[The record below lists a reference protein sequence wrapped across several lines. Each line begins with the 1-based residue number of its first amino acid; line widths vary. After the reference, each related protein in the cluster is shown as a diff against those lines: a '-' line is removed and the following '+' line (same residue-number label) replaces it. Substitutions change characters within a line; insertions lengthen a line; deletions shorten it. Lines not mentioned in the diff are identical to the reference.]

1 MGYRNH
7 TQAIL
12 VSSPYLGFQVSCLL
26 LPFAQMPPKKQRH
39 TLVATSHAKAVDS
52 LRKQR
57 KEVQGTLRTMRAE
70 LKKDEML

>member
-1 MGYRNH
+1 
-7 TQAIL
+7 
-12 VSSPYLGFQVSCLL
+12 
-26 LPFAQMPPKKQRH
+26 MPPKKRRH
-39 TLVATSHAKAVDS
+39 QQIATSHAKAVDS

>member
-1 MGYRNH
+1 
-7 TQAIL
+7 
-12 VSSPYLGFQVSCLL
+12 
-26 LPFAQMPPKKQRH
+26 MPPKKQRH